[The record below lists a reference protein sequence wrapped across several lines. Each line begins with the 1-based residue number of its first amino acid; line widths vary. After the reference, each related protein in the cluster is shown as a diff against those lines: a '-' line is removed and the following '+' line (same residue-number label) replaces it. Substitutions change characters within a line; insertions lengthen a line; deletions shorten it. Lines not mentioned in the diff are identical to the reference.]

1 MQLTE
6 TIAQR
11 VRAAIAR
18 PTWKSVDP
26 VLLRMMQEANANEK
40 RMKVRWGMWAAVL
53 CYVLYG
59 AFDWLLLPD
68 VAHQL
73 VTVRISVGV
82 IFISLI
88 EFGVRKN
95 FSLATLNIL
104 AALAIVTGATGWLL
118 FALETNHQ
126 AALSDFMV
134 FGTVFVLGANL
145 FFNFRFII
153 SAISSATVTTTFVA
167 ATLLSLQTELTNRL
181 VLAAYFINSLVF
193 SLYLS
198 WRLGSERYRTFLHAL
213 QARIQEQAAV
223 ERGQMLNEIANTDA
237 LTGLRNRRAITRDF
251 ADLCEEWATD
261 HSEIGVVLIDV
272 DYFKRFN
279 DRLGHQAGDDCLVT
293 LGNALSATATAN
305 NAIAGRYGGEE
316 FVVLCKVANSDD
328 LHNVMGKLCQAIE
341 NLRIPHPNTDI
352 ASGIVTISAG
362 ASLTRADMSAD
373 FHSLLQEA
381 DRALYM
387 SKFAGRAT
395 FHIYDRDTMNE
406 DQPRQDIPELLRVAL
421 EKQLVSVVYQPI
433 YDVEL
438 GSVLG
443 YETLMRLRNL
453 HGELIDPAV
462 FIPVAEDT
470 GVIVELGTWVIDRA
484 CLDMVE
490 YGLGSVVSANV
501 SPIQLKAP
509 TFPLRIAEILQRH
522 GLAPHKLALEIT
534 EGIDIVPEAQAE
546 WNIQQLRS
554 LGVQIWLDDFG
565 TGFAGLASIRH
576 FEFDVV
582 KIDRSFL
589 HDCRTPEGRRMLHD
603 MVRLLR
609 NRGHMVL
616 VEGVETADQQALLR
630 RLGVHAMQGFLAG
643 RPLPIETL
651 DRAKADRVA

>member
-6 TIAQR
+6 SIAQR
-11 VRAAIAR
+11 VGEAIAR
-18 PTWKSVDP
+18 STWKSVDP
-26 VLLRMMQEANANEK
+26 FLLKMMQEANGNER
-40 RMKVRWGMWAAVL
+40 RMTVRWGMWAAVA

-59 AFDWLLLPD
+59 AFDVLLLPD
-68 VAHQL
+68 VAHRL
-73 VTVRISVGV
+73 VAVRISVGV
-82 IFISLI
+82 VSIALI
-88 EFGVRKN
+88 EFGVRRN
-95 FSLATLNIL
+95 FSLATLNVL
-104 AALAIVTGATGWLL
+104 AALALVTGATAWLL

-145 FFNFRFII
+145 FFNFRFMV
-153 SAISSATVTTTFVA
+153 SAISSATVTMTFVA
-167 ATLLSLQTELTNRL
+167 AALFSLQTELTNRL

-198 WRLGSERYRTFLHAL
+198 WRLGSERYKTFLHAL

-223 ERGQMLNEIANTDA
+223 ERGQMLDEIANTDA

-251 ADLCEEWATD
+251 VDLCEEWASD
-261 HSEIGVVLIDV
+261 DSEIGVVLIDV

-279 DRLGHQAGDDCLVT
+279 DRLGHQAGDDCLVA
-293 LGNALSATATAN
+293 LANALSATAVAN

-316 FVVLCKVANSDD
+316 FVVLCKVATSDD
-328 LHNVMGKLCQAIE
+328 LRELSGKLCQAIE
-341 NLRIPHPNTDI
+341 DLRIPHPNTGI

-362 ASLTRADMSAD
+362 ASLTRADKSVD
-373 FHSLLQEA
+373 FYSLLQEA
-381 DRALYM
+381 DRALYR

-395 FHIYDRDTMNE
+395 FHIYDRETMDE
-406 DQPRQDIPELLRVAL
+406 DESRQDIPELLRLAL

-433 YDVEL
+433 YDVES

-453 HGELIDPAV
+453 RGELISPAV
-462 FIPVAEDT
+462 FIPVAEHT
-470 GVIVELGTWVIDRA
+470 GAIVELGIWVIDQA
-484 CLDMVE
+484 CRDMVE
-490 YGLGSVVSANV
+490 YGLGAVVSANV

-509 TFPLRIAEILQRH
+509 SFPLRIAEILQRH
-522 GLAPHKLALEIT
+522 GLAPHKLALEVT

-565 TGFAGLASIRH
+565 TGFAGLASIRR

-589 HDCRTPEGRRMLHD
+589 HDCQTAEGRRMLND

-609 NRGHMVL
+609 NLGHRVL

-630 RLGVHAMQGFLAG
+630 RLGVHAMQGFLVG
-643 RPLPIETL
+643 RPLPIETM
-651 DRAKADRVA
+651 DRPKVDRVA

>member
-6 TIAQR
+6 TIAHR
-11 VRAAIAR
+11 VKEAIAR
-18 PTWKSVDP
+18 STWRSVDP

-40 RMKVRWGMWAAVL
+40 RMSVRWGMWAAVL

-68 VAHQL
+68 VAYRL
-73 VTVRISVGV
+73 VMVRILVGV
-82 IFISLI
+82 IFIGLI
-88 EFGVRKN
+88 EFGFRKN
-95 FSLATLNIL
+95 FSLTALNIL

-118 FALETNHQ
+118 FALETTHQ
-126 AALSDFMV
+126 TALSNFMM

-145 FFNFRFII
+145 FFNFRFMI
-153 SAISSATVTTTFVA
+153 SAISSATVTITFA
-167 ATLLSLQTELTNRL
+167 LTALLSLQTELANRL

-198 WRLGSERYRTFLHAL
+198 WRLGSERYRTFLHSL

-223 ERGQMLNEIANTDA
+223 ERGQMLSEIANTDA

-251 ADLCEEWATD
+251 TDLCEQWATD
-261 HSEIGVVLIDV
+261 DSKIGVILIDV

-279 DRLGHQAGDDCLVT
+279 DRLGHQAGDDCLVS
-293 LGNALSATATAN
+293 LANALSATATAN

-316 FVVLCKVANSDD
+316 FVVLCKVADCD
-328 LHNVMGKLCQAIE
+328 HLHNVMGKLCRAIE
-341 NLRIPHPNTDI
+341 DLRIPHPSTDI

-362 ASLTRADMSAD
+362 ASLSRADKSAD
-373 FHSLLQEA
+373 FYSLLQEA
-381 DRALYM
+381 DRALYI

-395 FHIYDRDTMNE
+395 FHIYDRETMNE
-406 DQPRQDIPELLRVAL
+406 DQPHQDIPELLRTAL

-433 YDVEL
+433 YDVEN

-453 HGELIDPAV
+453 HGELISPAA
-462 FIPVAEDT
+462 FIPVAEHT
-470 GVIVELGTWVIDRA
+470 GAIVELGIWVIDRA
-484 CLDMVE
+484 CRDMVE
-490 YGLGSVVSANV
+490 YGLGAVVSANV

-509 TFPLRIAEILQRH
+509 SFPLRIAEILQRH

-589 HDCRTPEGRRMLHD
+589 HDCQTAEGRMMLHD
-603 MVRLLR
+603 MVKLLR
-609 NRGHMVL
+609 NLGHMVL
-616 VEGVETADQQALLR
+616 VEGVETAGQQALLR
-630 RLGVHAMQGFLAG
+630 RLGVHAMQGFLVG
-643 RPLPIETL
+643 RPLPLETL
-651 DRAKADRVA
+651 DRAKVDRVA

>member
-6 TIAQR
+6 TIAHR
-11 VRAAIAR
+11 VREAIAR
-18 PTWKSVDP
+18 STWKSVDP
-26 VLLRMMQEANANEK
+26 VLLRMMQEANADEK
-40 RMKVRWGMWAAVL
+40 RMNVRWGMWVAVL

-59 AFDWLLLPD
+59 VFDVLLLPD
-68 VAHQL
+68 VAHRL
-73 VTVRISVGV
+73 VAVRISVGV
-82 IFISLI
+82 IFIGLL
-88 EFGVRKN
+88 EFGIRKN
-95 FSLATLNIL
+95 FSLATLNVL

-118 FALETNHQ
+118 FALATSRQ
-126 AALSDFMV
+126 AELSTFLV

-145 FFNFRFII
+145 FFNFRLMI
-153 SAISSATVTTTFVA
+153 SAISSATVTITFVA
-167 ATLLSLQTELTNRL
+167 AALFSLQTELVNRL
-181 VLAAYFINSLVF
+181 ILAAYFINSLVF

-223 ERGQMLNEIANTDA
+223 ERGQMLSEIANTDA

-251 ADLCEEWATD
+251 RDLCEEWAAD
-261 HSEIGVVLIDV
+261 DSEIGVVLIDV

-293 LGNALSATATAN
+293 LANALSATAAAN
-305 NAIAGRYGGEE
+305 TAIAGRYGGEE
-316 FVVLCKVANSDD
+316 FVVLCKVASSDD
-328 LHNVMGKLCQAIE
+328 LHNVTGKLCQAIE
-341 NLRIPHPNTDI
+341 SLRIPHPNTGI

-362 ASLTRADMSAD
+362 ASLTRADKSAD
-373 FHSLLQEA
+373 FYSLLREA

-395 FHIYDRDTMNE
+395 FQIYDRETMDE
-406 DQPRQDIPELLRVAL
+406 DQSRQDIPELLRLAL

-433 YDVEL
+433 YDVEV

-453 HGELIDPAV
+453 HGELISPAV
-462 FIPVAEDT
+462 FIPVAEHT
-470 GVIVELGTWVIDRA
+470 GAIVELGTWVIDRA
-484 CLDMVE
+484 CRDMVE
-490 YGLGSVVSANV
+490 YGLGAVVSANV

-509 TFPLRIAEILQRH
+509 NFPLRIAEILQRH
-522 GLAPHKLALEIT
+522 GLAPHKLALEVT
-534 EGIDIVPEAQAE
+534 EGIDIVPDAQAE

-565 TGFAGLASIRH
+565 TGFAGLASIRR

-589 HDCRTPEGRRMLHD
+589 HDCQTAEGRRMLQD

-609 NRGHMVL
+609 NLGHTVL
-616 VEGVETADQQALLR
+616 VEGVETDDQEALLR
-630 RLGVHAMQGFLAG
+630 RLGVQAMQGFMVG

-651 DRAKADRVA
+651 KRTKVDRVA